1 MTSTMLY
8 PCTSRRF
15 LHHKCYSSSQLI
27 QRPCFLLLTLH
38 MFFKR
43 NLQTLL
49 IYETVSEKE
58 VITPPEIEFELH
70 EDWSWNTISLRL
82 RFHGVNVQGCLG
94 FTGSGAKESAL
105 KESGPRRVWRIVWPK
120 DEKPS
125 KRSAHK
131 GCSKLFNVFFVG
143 TLKWLLSF
151 CMLFFL
157 TVTRRDHFKGI
168 AK

>member
-1 MTSTMLY
+1 MLY

-27 QRPCFLLLTLH
+27 QRPCF
-38 MFFKR
+38 FFAHSPHVFQGEST
-43 NLQTLL
+43 N
-49 IYETVSEKE
+49 
-58 VITPPEIEFELH
+58 VIDLWNCFRKSNNYTSRG
-70 EDWSWNTISLRL
+70 WSWTSWRLKLNTISLRL

-120 DEKPS
+120 DEKPPKS
-125 KRSAHK
+125 SAHK

-151 CMLFFL
+151 HILFFL
-157 TVTRRDHFKGI
+157 TVTKRDHFKGI

>member
-1 MTSTMLY
+1 MLY
-8 PCTSRRF
+8 PCTSPRF

-27 QRPCFLLLTLH
+27 QRPCFLLPTLH
-38 MFFKR
+38 MFFKE

-58 VITPPEIEFELH
+58 VKYTSR
-70 EDWSWNTISLRL
+70 DWSWTSCRLKLNTISLRL

-105 KESGPRRVWRIVWPK
+105 KESGPRRVWRIYWPK

-125 KRSAHK
+125 KSSAHK

-143 TLKWLLSF
+143 TLKWLLLF

-157 TVTRRDHFKGI
+157 TVTKRDHFKGI